1 MEAWCIIQLYMFRL
15 NLTMEKLAEL
25 TGIPYGTLNK
35 RKQAPKNF
43 KMYELI
49 QLAECLEMTTEDW
62 HMLNDC
68 IRRAA

>member
-1 MEAWCIIQLYMFRL
+1 
-15 NLTMEKLAEL
+15 MEKLAEL